1 MKFNPPHP
9 ILFLLVASLVPCT
22 ALVCS
27 TICELHDKSLCSIAL
42 FILSVLTLPRF
53 RS

>member
-1 MKFNPPHP
+1 MNHNRPYP
-9 ILFLLVASLVPCT
+9 ILFLLVASLFPCT
-22 ALVCS
+22 ALVCA